1 MSENNYLI
9 GLQGMKSMLVDIEKP
24 MDSFKKK
31 YYESHFNSVYD
42 QYLPTL
48 DAIESVYS
56 SVMEPEA
63 FIHNMAEALVEVA
76 VGKVES
82 EPRKNKKE
90 AVMMDLNL
98 VMAVYVFPMILKY
111 KGKSSQPLVD
121 EVMSQW
127 KKAFPRSNI
136 QAAEYEY
143 IEKGFHKKFCY
154 ITTAVCQTF
163 GKPDDCYE
171 LTLLRNYRDH
181 YLAELPEGEEIIKA
195 YYDVAPTI
203 VKHINRQK
211 DSSDIYQGIWSQYLS
226 PCIHMIEEGK
236 NEECKEL
243 YKQMVEELQKEY
255 FYTEN

>member
-31 YYESHFNSVYD
+31 YYESRFTSIYD
-42 QYLPTL
+42 QYLPAL
-48 DAIESVYS
+48 DAIETVYS

-63 FIHNMAEALVEVA
+63 FVHNMAEALVETA
-76 VGKVES
+76 VGKMEE

-90 AVMMDLNL
+90 AVMMDMNL

-121 EVMSQW
+121 EIMAQW

-136 QAAEYEY
+136 QPAEYEY

-171 LTLLRNYRDH
+171 LTLL
-181 YLAELPEGEEIIKA
+181 G
-195 YYDVAPTI
+195 
-203 VKHINRQK
+203 
-211 DSSDIYQGIWSQYLS
+211 
-226 PCIHMIEEGK
+226 
-236 NEECKEL
+236 
-243 YKQMVEELQKEY
+243 
-255 FYTEN
+255 